1 MMHLLVFIF
10 GFTGSLGKLISLDA
24 GPLVFWRVAI
34 GAVAV
39 AAWMAAAGRFRRLPR
54 GMWWKAVGVG
64 TVAASHWLA
73 FFAAIKLSTVSV
85 ALAVI
90 ATVPFFVGLIEPAV
104 HRRPV
109 DRRELAL
116 AGAVVVGL
124 FLILQ
129 DAHAG
134 QTPTGPRLVAGACVA
149 LLAALLGGTFSVF
162 NSVLVRHADSANLTR
177 VELFSAAA
185 FTGLFVA
192 VQSGGEVASAFAVPA
207 EDVLWLVLLGVVATA
222 FAFLM
227 GIEVMR
233 QLSPFTCAMA
243 EVERLRA
250 ETPVIFVDVH
260 GETTSEKTA
269 MAYHLDGKVSAVVG
283 THTHVQTAD
292 ERVLPGGTAFLCDAG
307 MCGPLDSIL
316 GRRAD
321 AVVKKFLDALPS
333 KFPIA
338 GGPVQV
344 CGALIE
350 IDPSTGHAASI
361 SRFQKVLDV

>member
-10 GFTGSLGKLISLDA
+10 GFTGILGKLISLDA

-39 AAWMAAAGRFRRLPR
+39 AAWMAVAGRFRRLPR

-64 TVAASHWLA
+64 VVAAAHWLA
-73 FFAAIKLSTVSV
+73 FFGAIKLSTVSV

-124 FLILQ
+124 FLILR

-134 QTPTGPRLVAGACVA
+134 QTATGPRLVAGACVA

-185 FTGLFVA
+185 VTGLFVA

-243 EVERLRA
+243 INLEPVYSILLALWIFGGEERMGPGFYAGAAVLLGAVAWDAWMKRS
-250 ETPVIFVDVH
+250 VH
-260 GETTSEKTA
+260 TEKT
-269 MAYHLDGKVSAVVG
+269 
-283 THTHVQTAD
+283 
-292 ERVLPGGTAFLCDAG
+292 GG
-307 MCGPLDSIL
+307 
-316 GRRAD
+316 D
-321 AVVKKFLDALPS
+321 AVADHP
-333 KFPIA
+333 
-338 GGPVQV
+338 
-344 CGALIE
+344 
-350 IDPSTGHAASI
+350 
-361 SRFQKVLDV
+361 